1 MTRPD
6 HPTPP
11 QLKRTLGY
19 WDLLAYGLA
28 YIAPIAPLSTLGFV
42 WDASAGLIV
51 LAYLLGALCM
61 YFTARSYATMTEASP
76 HAGSVYSFA
85 RLGLGR
91 FAGFVAG
98 WMILLDYLLIPAL
111 LYVLASVAMGT
122 LLPQVDRSVWIML
135 TSGATLAINW
145 FGIRV
150 TTRANFAFLGLQ
162 AVMLIAFLALA
173 IVALYDG
180 KGNGAL
186 TLRPV
191 FDAASFDAGKIFTAT
206 SICVLSF
213 LGFDAISTLS
223 EEAKDPSGR
232 TVGRA
237 ILGALAI
244 SGAIFVVQTWIVGNL
259 MPGIQIKDAAAAAF
273 ELADWAVG
281 AWFAVL
287 MAWIIA
293 LVNGFSNPV
302 PMQAGVSR
310 VLFAMGRDRQ
320 LPSAL
325 ARVHAKHGTPY
336 VAMLAT
342 SALSLVVAL
351 AMRDKIDELAS
362 IVNFGALLGFSLL
375 HLSVLVHFGIR
386 QKSRRVFR
394 HWIVPVMGLIVVF
407 AVLSGM
413 SPFALL
419 IGLGWLT
426 VGAVYGTVLSGR
438 HRDEIR
444 AVL

>member
-1 MTRPD
+1 MTAAPS
-6 HPTPP
+6 HGAP
-11 QLKRTLGY
+11 QLRRTLGF

-28 YIAPIAPLSTLGFV
+28 YTAPIAPLSTLGFV
-42 WDASAGLIV
+42 WDASGGLIV
-51 LAYLLGALCM
+51 LAYLLGVVCM
-61 YFTARSYATMTEASP
+61 YFTARSYATMTEAAP
-76 HAGSVYSFA
+76 QAGSVYGFA

-98 WMILLDYLLIPAL
+98 WAILLDYLLIPAL

-122 LLPQVDRSVWIML
+122 LAPHVDRAVWIAITL
-135 TSGATLAINW
+135 IATLVINW

-150 TTRANFAFLGLQ
+150 TTRANFAFLALQ
-162 AVMLIAFLALA
+162 AVLLTALLVLS
-173 IVALYDG
+173 VAALHAG

-191 FDAASFDAGKIFTAT
+191 FEAGAFGAGSIFTAT
-206 SICVLSF
+206 SICILSF

-237 ILGALAI
+237 IMGSLLI
-244 SGAIFVVQTWIVGNL
+244 SGAIFVLQMWIVGNL
-259 MPGIQIKDAAAAAF
+259 MPGIQVKDAAAAPF
-273 ELADWAVG
+273 ELAEWAIG
-281 AWFAVL
+281 AWFATL

-293 LVNGFSNPV
+293 LINGFSNPV

-320 LPSAL
+320 LPAAL
-325 ARVHAKHGTPY
+325 ARVHPKHGTPH

-342 SALSLVVAL
+342 SALSLVVAV
-351 AMRDKIDELAS
+351 AMRDRLDELAS
-362 IVNFGALLGFSLL
+362 IVNFGALAGFAML

-386 QKSRRVFR
+386 GRSRRILR
-394 HWIVPVMGLIVVF
+394 HWLVPLLGLVVVL

-413 SPFALL
+413 STLALL
-419 IGLGWLT
+419 
-426 VGAVYGTVLSGR
+426 VGAAWMAVGIIWGMVLLGR
-438 HRDEIR
+438 NQVDIR
-444 AVL
+444 TAL